1 MSNELMKQNHPNKDE
16 IILQTNKAMTDR
28 ENLFRLWQLKR
39 ELLETQ
45 FECHSF
51 YKEVSQLVV
60 LINSQE
66 ILLNQA
72 FYDLQQQLE
81 QRIYLNVDDLENL
94 QKTQVNLDKKIEKQ
108 SIEKVYELQ
117 KIAELLIDK
126 ETKRVSLSSEQHM
139 LFGLNEL
146 AKLKQTHA
154 NLTKK
159 EADIRQLCAKRSR
172 QLSES
177 ISFSKLQRDIDEFEM
192 WIDEKTRHARNLSHT
207 NGGGLGGG
215 GNKTALN
222 EKVKLFQ
229 KQKAL
234 FSDIEANKSRYEY
247 LVQRGHEQIAVNK
260 TVKTDQIKQAVND
273 LTTKWND
280 LEFESRERAKEFEEA
295 KDILEFNDQLERL
308 EEWLKEKEL
317 MLQNGDTGK
326 DYEHCMSLIKKVE
339 EAVSPQNEQKLQEVL
354 QMGDKL
360 VRMGR
365 TERDLVLANKNR
377 FLDRSK
383 FIKGNALTPFNI
395 LNLI

>member
-1 MSNELMKQNHPNKDE
+1 MCVELTKQNHPNKAE

-28 ENLFRLWQLKR
+28 ENLFRLWKLKS

-51 YKEVSQLVV
+51 YKEVSQLIV

-72 FYDLQQQLE
+72 YNDLQQQLE
-81 QRIYLNVDDLENL
+81 QRIFLNVDDLES
-94 QKTQVNLDKKIEKQ
+94 QKKIQDNLDKKIEKQ
-108 SIEKVYELQ
+108 SMDKVNELQ
-117 KIAELLIDK
+117 KIAQLLIDK
-126 ETKRVSLSSEQHM
+126 EAKRVSLSSEQNI

-146 AKLKQTHA
+146 AKLKQTLS

-159 EADIRQLCAKRSR
+159 EADMRQLSAKRSR
-172 QLSES
+172 QLSDA

-192 WIDEKTRHARNLSHT
+192 WIDEKTRHARSLSQTQNNT
-207 NGGGLGGG
+207 NG
-215 GNKTALN
+215 NKSALN

-247 LVQRGHEQIAVNK
+247 LVKRGQEQIATNK
-260 TVKTDQIKQAVND
+260 TVKTDQIKETVND
-273 LTTKWND
+273 LTVKWRG

-295 KDILEFNDQLERL
+295 KDILEFNDQLDRL
-308 EEWLKEKEL
+308 EDWLKDKEL

-326 DYEHCMSLIKKVE
+326 DFEHCMSLIKKAE
-339 EAVSPQNEQKLQEVL
+339 EAVSPQNEQKLQQVL

-365 TERDLVLANKNR
+365 TDHDLVLTNKNR
-377 FLDRSK
+377 LLERSK
-383 FIKGNALTPFNI
+383 FIKGKFC
-395 LNLI
+395 LNFFKFLN